1 MSNTI
6 ETPEVQEV
14 PEPQTPRKRRLRLK
28 WPKLAMSPRQYW
40 WTTMVLLIVVPL
52 ISFTMVEYLNYND
65 PWKDFTPAQILLN
78 LVWYYFGELF
88 FYFLRGRRSG
98 AVKLGLGIAW
108 GFGCA
113 NHYLIAFRGR
123 TLFPG
128 DFLSLG
134 TAANVAGNYDYSLSQ
149 RQWVTLVIMI
159 AVILAMKVL
168 PNESRKKFSWK
179 VFGASAGAA
188 AVFLSVFFGTSMVE
202 KLGIEPSMWTTR
214 GNGLFLNFAVCMK
227 YMKVDKPDT
236 YSQQTLNSLGTEHTS
251 DDLSVTVVD
260 PDGTVRPVNVIVI
273 MNEAFSDFSVLPE
286 VETNRDPMPFIRSL
300 TENTIKGYAY
310 SSVFGGTTANS
321 EYEFLT
327 GNTTAYLPAGT
338 VPYQMYVSDGDP
350 TLVGQ
355 MKALGYH
362 TIAAHPYRSSGWNRP
377 AVYRD
382 YGFDEVYF
390 ESDFQNRTY
399 MRGDEKSGYVTDQCD
414 YENLIR
420 MYEEKEAGEP
430 LFLFNV
436 TMQNHSG
443 YQMSWDN
450 LPREVW
456 LTGSLEGRFQTV
468 NQYLSLIYQSDL
480 AFEYLI
486 DYFSQVE
493 EPTMILLFGDHQPQV
508 ATNFYTDVLGMEPD
522 TALAQKKQM
531 VPFVLWANYDIPE
544 ADGMELSLNY
554 LSALLM
560 DTANLP
566 MTGYQ
571 KFLSQLWE
579 TAPVINTVGVRD
591 AQGNW
596 YGENETLPDQ
606 LDEAI
611 EAYKVLLYNN
621 IFDKSNRLEHF
632 FSLTE

>member
-1 MSNTI
+1 MSNIT
-6 ETPEVQEV
+6 ETPEVQEA
-14 PEPQTPRKRRLRLK
+14 PEPQTPPKRRFRLK

-65 PWKDFTPAQILLN
+65 PWKDFTLAQILLN

-149 RQWVTLVIMI
+149 RQWVTLIIMI

-168 PNESRKKFSWK
+168 PNEPRKKFSWK

-188 AVFLSVFFGTSMVE
+188 VVFLSVFFGTSMVE

-227 YMKVDKPDT
+227 YMKVEKPDT
-236 YSQQTLNSLGTEHTS
+236 YSQQTLNDLGTENAS

-273 MNEAFSDFSVLPE
+273 MNESFSDLSVLPG
-286 VETNRDPMPFIRSL
+286 VETNQDAMPFIRSL

-327 GNTTAYLPAGT
+327 GNTTAFLPAGT
-338 VPYQMYVSDGDP
+338 VPYQMYVSPGDP
-350 TLVGQ
+350 SLVGQ
-355 MKALGYH
+355 MEALGYT

-377 AVYRD
+377 TVYAD

-390 ESDFQNRTY
+390 ESDFQDRAY
-399 MRGDEKSGYVTDQCD
+399 MRGDERTGYVTDRCD

-420 MYEEKEAGEP
+420 WYEEKEEGQP

-436 TMQNHSG
+436 TMQNHSA
-443 YQMSWDN
+443 YQMAWTN
-450 LPREVW
+450 LPKEVW
-456 LTGSLEGRFQTV
+456 LTGELENRFQTV
-468 NQYLSLIYQSDL
+468 NQYLSLVYQSDQ
-480 AFEYLI
+480 AFEDLI

-508 ATNFYTDVLGMEPD
+508 ATNFYTDVLGTNPD
-522 TALAQKKQM
+522 TATAQKKQM

-544 ADGMELSLNY
+544 AQGVELSLNY

-579 TAPVINTVGVRD
+579 AAPVINTVGVRD
-591 AQGNW
+591 AEGNW
-596 YGENETLPDQ
+596 YGGNEALPDQ
-606 LDEAI
+606 LDETI

-621 IFDKSNRLEHF
+621 IFDKSNRLEQF